1 MSLGFGTNKSIVRRC
16 PFTIRRNNMSKPKTG
31 NFCPVC
37 HLKNPI
43 EATACEFCGATL
55 AVFDGTPTTR
65 HVDENFSLPVKG
77 ATRKFEEELNEALVP
92 PLGISVY
99 LEDLT
104 PIVTSFEKEFF
115 LGRKIEKGEA
125 GVDLIPFGA
134 FQLGVS
140 RKHAVIRKTDSE
152 YEIIDADSTNG
163 TWLDKQR
170 LVPNQAYPLPSG
182 GIIRMGQ
189 MQLIVYYTK
198 PKIS

>member
-1 MSLGFGTNKSIVRRC
+1 MG
-16 PFTIRRNNMSKPKTG
+16 KPKTG

-37 HLKNPI
+37 HLKNPVGAI
-43 EATACEFCGATL
+43 VCEFCGATL
-55 AVFDGTPTTR
+55 AVFDGIATTR
-65 HVDENFSLPVKG
+65 HVEENFSLPVEG
-77 ATRKFEEELNEALVP
+77 ATRKLEEELNTALA
-92 PLGISVY
+92 PLTGISIY

-104 PIVTSFEKEFF
+104 PIVTSFEKEFS
-115 LGRKIEKGEA
+115 LGRKVETGEA

-140 RKHAVIRKTDSE
+140 RKHAIIRETDRG

-163 TWLDKQR
+163 TWLNKQR

-189 MQLIVYYTK
+189 IQLIVYYTK